1 MSSSETLKTRIMGL
15 IFAVIFVIAGLTLG
29 DTVVSTV
36 QAVNTTGWTFTGHEA
51 VENVIDLF
59 PLLYYTG
66 IMVGFIVAIYVITKQ
81 AGG

>member
-1 MSSSETLKTRIMGL
+1 MVSAGDLKGKLMGL

-36 QAVNTTGWTFTGHEA
+36 QAVNTTNWTFTGHAA
-51 VENVIDLF
+51 VENVIQLF

-66 IMVGFIVAIYVITKQ
+66 IMVGFIVMIYVIAK
-81 AGG
+81 GGGD